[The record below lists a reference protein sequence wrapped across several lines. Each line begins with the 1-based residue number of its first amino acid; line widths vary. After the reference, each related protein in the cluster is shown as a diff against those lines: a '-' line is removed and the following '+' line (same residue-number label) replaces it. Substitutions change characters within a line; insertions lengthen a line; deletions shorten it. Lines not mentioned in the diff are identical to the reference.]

1 MGKFEIDCSFWI
13 ILFTLFTGYSEPPS
27 AGCKQYT
34 VGFPALDNSSSTAT
48 AEIAVNGMDPPE
60 LGFSPAEST
69 TGTSGQSWHKKS
81 SSHTQAAAKNL
92 CFFQY
97 VWKQEIMNSL
107 NALRWQIEWSD
118 TIKCI
123 NSLKYRT
130 FMQTCSQN
138 SLFHEGNLSGSQMK
152 HWLNWETAG
161 SHLTCR
167 VICI

>member
-13 ILFTLFTGYSEPPS
+13 RLFTLFTGYSEPPS

-92 CFFQY
+92 CFFSIRLKTGNYEQLECTEVADWVIWY
-97 VWKQEIMNSL
+97 HKMYQQLKIQDFHADVFTKLFVPRGKFVWEPDETLAK
-107 NALRWQIEWSD
+107 LRDCWVTS
-118 TIKCI
+118 
-123 NSLKYRT
+123 
-130 FMQTCSQN
+130 
-138 SLFHEGNLSGSQMK
+138 NL
-152 HWLNWETAG
+152 
-161 SHLTCR
+161 
-167 VICI
+167 